1 MRSLNMKLFRDLWQI
16 KGQALAISLVIAA
29 GVAMYVAYISTFQ
42 SLDLTQQAYYDR
54 YRFGDVF
61 ASLKRAPLRL
71 SERIAEIPGVAS
83 VETRVVVGVNLDL
96 ESADEP
102 LTGRLISIP
111 EIDRATLN
119 DVFLRKG
126 RYIEPNRPD
135 EVLVTEGFALARG
148 LEPGDSV
155 AAVINGRRRELEI
168 VGIVLSPEY
177 IYNIPPGALMPDDG
191 RFGIFWMEEK
201 ALSTA
206 FDMEGGFND
215 VSLSLMPGAQIEEVI
230 TRLDRLLELY
240 GGLGAIPRSLQVSH
254 WYLEAELVGLRGAG
268 LMIPVI
274 FFAVAAFLLNVV
286 LLRIVAVQRPQ
297 IAALK
302 ALGYTNLEIG
312 RHYTGWSLAISLVG
326 GLIGL
331 VSGAWLGSA
340 MTTMYG
346 DFFRFPI
353 LHYRLSP
360 GILVGAVVVSIAAA
374 VLGAFGSV
382 KRAVKLPPAEAMR
395 PEPPS
400 GFKES
405 WAERLGLK
413 RFLGQPVR
421 MILRNIQRRPWRT
434 LASVTG
440 ISFGAAMMVVGMF
453 WLDAMDLMIDVHYGV
468 AQRQDITVNFV
479 EPASSRSLHEI
490 ERMPGVVY
498 AETLRA
504 VPVRLRYGHRSR
516 MASIT
521 GLAAGSR
528 LNRVVNTDF
537 RPVVIP
543 PEGLVLSSK
552 MGQILGVKAGEKII
566 VEVLEGRRPK
576 RKVIVVELVD
586 EFLGTSA
593 YMESSALH
601 RMLREGRSL
610 SGAFLQVDSAHAD
623 ELYRRLKAVPFVAG
637 VALKSAA
644 VDSFYDTIGESLGI
658 MIFFNVLFAGIIA
671 FGVVYNAARIS
682 LSERS
687 RELASLRVMGFTRGE
702 ISFILLGELA
712 LVTLVSLPLGM
723 VIGYWLSALVV
734 TAYDTELYRFPL
746 VVSSRTYAWAA
757 LTVGTAALISGLVVK
772 RKLNRLDL
780 VEVLKTRE

>member
-1 MRSLNMKLFRDLWQI
+1 MRPLNLKLFRDLWQI
-16 KGQALAISLVIAA
+16 KGQALAISMVIAA
-29 GVAMYVAYISTFQ
+29 GVAMFVAYISTFQ
-42 SLDLTQQAYYDR
+42 SLDLTQNTYYER

-71 SERIAEIPGVAS
+71 RERIEEIPGVAR
-83 VETRVVVGVNLDL
+83 VETRVVVGVNLDV
-96 ESADEP
+96 EGSEEP

-111 EIDRATLN
+111 ELDRATLN

-126 RYIEPNRPD
+126 RYIEPDRQD
-135 EVLVTEGFALARG
+135 EVLVTEGFALAHG

-168 VGIVLSPEY
+168 VGIALSPEY
-177 IYNIPPGALMPDDG
+177 VYNIAPGAMMPDDS
-191 RFGIFWMEEK
+191 RFGIFWMEQK
-201 ALSTA
+201 ALSAA

-215 VSLSLMPGAQIEEVI
+215 VALSLMPGAQEDEVI
-230 TRLDRLLELY
+230 TRLDRLLEPY
-240 GGLGAIPRSLQVSH
+240 GGLGAIPRALQPSH
-254 WYLEAELVGLRGAG
+254 FYLDAELAGLKGAG

-302 ALGYTNLEIG
+302 ALGYTNVEIG
-312 RHYTGWSLAISLVG
+312 MHYTGWSLVVSLVG
-326 GLIGL
+326 AVIG
-331 VSGAWLGSA
+331 VASGAWLGSA
-340 MTTMYG
+340 MTTLYG

-353 LHYRLSP
+353 LDYRLAP
-360 GILVGAVVVSIAAA
+360 AVLVGAVVVSVIAA

-400 GFKES
+400 GYGVS
-405 WAERLGLK
+405 WVERLGLK
-413 RFLGQPVR
+413 RFFSQPAR
-421 MILRNIQRRPWRT
+421 MIMRNIQRRPWRT
-434 LASVTG
+434 FASITG

-453 WLDAMDLMIDVHYGV
+453 WIDAMDLMMDVQYNV
-468 AQRQDITVNFV
+468 AQRQDITVTFV

-498 AETLRA
+498 AETLRS

-521 GLAAGSR
+521 GLEAGAR
-528 LNRVVNTDF
+528 LSRVVNTDF
-537 RPVVIP
+537 RPVTIQP
-543 PEGLVLSSK
+543 QGLVLSSK
-552 MGQILGVKAGEKII
+552 MGEILGVKAGDELI

-576 RKVIVVELVD
+576 RTVLVTELVD

-593 YMESSALH
+593 YMENSALH
-601 RMLREGRSL
+601 AMLREGPSL
-610 SGAFLQVDSAHAD
+610 SGAFIQVDSIHAD
-623 ELYRRLKAVPFVAG
+623 ELYRRLKLVPFVAG

-682 LSERS
+682 LSERG

-712 LVTLVSLPLGM
+712 LVTLVSLPVGM
-723 VIGYWLSALVV
+723 ALGYWLSALVV
-734 TAYDTELYRFPL
+734 TAYDTEVYRFPL
-746 VVSSRTYAWAA
+746 VVSSKTYAYAA
-757 LTVGTAALISGLVVK
+757 LTVGVAALISGVVVK
-772 RKLNRLDL
+772 RKLNNLDL

>member
-1 MRSLNMKLFRDLWQI
+1 MRPLNLKLFRDLWKI
-16 KGQALAISLVIAA
+16 KGQALAISMVIAA
-29 GVAMYVAYISTFQ
+29 GVAMYIAYISTFQ
-42 SLDLTQQAYYDR
+42 SLDLTQNTYYER

-61 ASLKRAPLRL
+61 SSLKRAPLRL
-71 SERIAEIPGVAS
+71 QERIEEIPGVAS
-83 VETRVVVGVNLDL
+83 VETRVVVGVNLDV
-96 ESADEP
+96 EGSEEP

-111 EIDRATLN
+111 SLPRATLN
-119 DVFLRKG
+119 DIFLRKG
-126 RYIEPNRPD
+126 RYIEPNHQD
-135 EVLVTEGFALARG
+135 EVLVTEGFALAHD
-148 LEPGDSV
+148 LDPGDTV

-168 VGIVLSPEY
+168 VGIALSPEY
-177 IYNIPPGALMPDDG
+177 VYNIAPGAIMPDDSH
-191 RFGIFWMEEK
+191 FGIFWMEQK

-215 VSLSLMPGAQIEEVI
+215 VSISLMPGAQEDEVI
-230 TRLDRLLELY
+230 ARLDRLLEPY
-240 GGLGAIPRSLQVSH
+240 GGLGAISRDLQASH
-254 WYLEAELVGLRGAG
+254 FYLDAELAGLKGAG

-312 RHYTGWSLAISLVG
+312 MHYTGWSLVVSLVG
-326 GLIGL
+326 AAIG
-331 VSGAWLGSA
+331 VVAGAWLGSA
-340 MTTMYG
+340 MTTLYG

-353 LHYRLSP
+353 LDYRLAP
-360 GILVGAVVVSIAAA
+360 AVLAGAVLVSVIAA

-382 KRAVKLPPAEAMR
+382 KRAVVLPPAEAMR

-400 GFKES
+400 GYGVS
-405 WAERLGLK
+405 WVERLGLK
-413 RFLGQPVR
+413 RFFSQPAR
-421 MILRNIQRRPWRT
+421 MIMRNIQRRPWRT
-434 LASVTG
+434 FASITG

-453 WLDAMDLMIDVHYGV
+453 WLDSMDLMIDVLYNV
-468 AQRQDITVNFV
+468 AQRQDITVSFV

-498 AETLRA
+498 AETLRS

-521 GLAAGSR
+521 GLAAGAR

-537 RPVVIP
+537 RPVTIQ

-552 MGQILGVKAGEKII
+552 MGEILGVKAGDELI
-566 VEVLEGRRPK
+566 VEVLEGRRP
-576 RKVIVVELVD
+576 RRTVLVTELVD

-601 RMLREGRSL
+601 AMLREGHNL
-610 SGAFLQVDSAHAD
+610 SGAFIQVDSAHVD
-623 ELYRRLKAVPFVAG
+623 ELYHRLKLVPFVAG

-712 LVTLVSLPLGM
+712 LVTLVSLPVGM

-734 TAYDTELYRFPL
+734 TAYDTDVYRFPL
-746 VVSSRTYAWAA
+746 VVSSATYAYAA
-757 LTVGTAALISGLVVK
+757 LTVGTAALISGVVVK
-772 RKLNRLDL
+772 RKLNNLDL

>member
-1 MRSLNMKLFRDLWQI
+1 MRPLNLKLFRDLWQI
-16 KGQALAISLVIAA
+16 KGQALAISMVIAA
-29 GVAMYVAYISTFQ
+29 GVAMYIAYISTFQ
-42 SLDLTQQAYYDR
+42 SLDLTQETYYQR
-54 YRFGDVF
+54 FRFGDVF

-71 SERIAEIPGVAS
+71 QERIEEIPGVAS
-83 VETRVVVGVNLDL
+83 VETRVVVGVNLDVAGV
-96 ESADEP
+96 EEP

-111 EIDRATLN
+111 ELDRATLN

-126 RYIEPNRPD
+126 RYIEPDHPD
-135 EVLVTEGFALARG
+135 EVLVTEGFALAHN
-148 LEPGDSV
+148 LEPGGSV
-155 AAVINGRRRELEI
+155 TAVINGRRRELQI

-177 IYNIPPGALMPDDG
+177 VYNIAPGAMMPDDS
-191 RFGIFWMEEK
+191 RFGLFWMEQK

-215 VSLSLMPGAQIEEVI
+215 VSIALMRGAQEDEVI
-230 TRLDRLLELY
+230 DRLDALLEPY
-240 GGLGAIPRSLQVSH
+240 GGLGAIPRALQQSH
-254 WYLEAELVGLRGAG
+254 FYLDAELAGLRGAG
-268 LMIPVI
+268 MMIPVI
-274 FFAVAAFLLNVV
+274 FLAVAAFLLNVV

-302 ALGYTNLEIG
+302 ALGYTNFEIG
-312 RHYTGWSLAISLVG
+312 MHYTGWSLAVSLVG
-326 GLIGL
+326 GAIGV

-353 LHYRLSP
+353 LSYRLAP
-360 GILVGAVVVSIAAA
+360 GVLVGAVVVSVIAA
-374 VLGAFGSV
+374 VLGAYGSV

-400 GFKES
+400 GFGVS
-405 WAERLGLK
+405 WVERLGLK
-413 RFLGQPVR
+413 RFLGQPAR

-434 LASVTG
+434 VASVIG

-453 WLDAMDLMIDVHYGV
+453 WIDAMDLMMDVQYNV
-468 AQRQDITVNFV
+468 AQRQDMTVSFV

-490 ERMPGVVY
+490 KRMPGVVH
-498 AETLRA
+498 AETLRS

-521 GLAAGSR
+521 GLAAGARLSR
-528 LNRVVNTDF
+528 IINTDY
-537 RPVVIP
+537 RPVTIQ

-552 MGQILGVKAGEKII
+552 MGEILGVKAGDELI

-576 RKVIVVELVD
+576 RMVLVTELVD

-593 YMESSALH
+593 YMERSALH
-601 RMLREGRSL
+601 AMLREGHNL
-610 SGAFLQVDSAHAD
+610 SGAFIQVDSAHAD
-623 ELYRRLKAVPFVAG
+623 ELYRRLKLVPFVAG

-682 LSERS
+682 LSERG

-712 LVTLVSLPLGM
+712 LVTLISLPIGM
-723 VIGYWLSALVV
+723 ALGYWLAALVV
-734 TAYDTELYRFPL
+734 TAYDTEVYRFPL
-746 VVSSRTYAWAA
+746 VVSPRTYAWAA
-757 LTVGTAALISGLVVK
+757 LTVGTAALISGAVVK
-772 RKLNRLDL
+772 RKLNNLDL